1 MSVEFRSPAIDWPA
15 PAGLRTPRLKL
26 EPLTIGHVELDYD
39 AVMSSRAELRRWSQ
53 SSWPAEDFPLA
64 ENLADLARHERE
76 HLADEAYTYTV
87 LAPDGERCLG
97 CVYLAP
103 LRPAEQALALAVT
116 GAAAAHAARAA
127 FWVRTDEVANELDR
141 ELFTALRA
149 WFGAEWWFDRVVY
162 TVATEDERQV
172 GICRAAGL
180 LDAGTYDLA
189 DRGTRHVFLDAVRVR
204 DR

>member
-1 MSVEFRSPAIDWPA
+1 MHFRPAHAPPA
-15 PAGLRTPRLKL
+15 PLGLRTPRLRL
-26 EPLTIGHVELDYD
+26 EPLTVGHVELDYD
-39 AVMSSRAELRRWSQ
+39 AVMASRAELRRWSQ
-53 SSWPAEDFPLA
+53 STWPAEDFPLA

-103 LRPAEQALALAVT
+103 LRAEEQALALAVT
-116 GAAAAHAARAA
+116 GEEAGHAARAT
-127 FWVRTDEVANELDR
+127 FWVRADEVPNELDR

-180 LDAGTYDLA
+180 HDAGMYDLA
-189 DRGTRHVFLDAVRVR
+189 GRGARHVFVDAVRVR
-204 DR
+204 ERS